1 MTASMRSQAM
11 TATSS
16 MVSTTSSGTLQAA
29 NSSGT
34 LQAANSSGTRQMRD
48 VIEASPEKKVKAGGL
63 KKAKTPAKGGLPSAA
78 QLPGPAATRK
88 PVKEVRI

>member
-16 MVSTTSSGTLQAA
+16 MVSTT
-29 NSSGT
+29 SSGT